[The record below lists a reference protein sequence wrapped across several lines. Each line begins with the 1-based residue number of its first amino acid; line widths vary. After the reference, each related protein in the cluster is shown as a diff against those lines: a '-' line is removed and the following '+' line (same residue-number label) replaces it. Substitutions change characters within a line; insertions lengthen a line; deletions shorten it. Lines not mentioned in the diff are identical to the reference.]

1 LDKVRAMADHVGG
14 WIVWADDQTHPDLPT
29 DEWGPRF
36 VPLPEWLDMVAAE
49 RRVATPDA
57 ATPR

>member
-1 LDKVRAMADHVGG
+1 MADRVGG
-14 WIVWADDQTHPDLPT
+14 WIVWADDRTHPDLPT
-29 DEWGPRF
+29 DEWGPRC

-49 RRVATPDA
+49 RQVATPDA